1 MHIEHALL
9 LCRCCRQ
16 TYKDL
21 QYSLVVFCRSRCSSL
36 HLQTP
41 PPACNI
47 ILPPDNNCLRKMR
60 DWAEFNSLSSSKKT
74 VGLKKAI
81 ECGQEPLQI
90 WLHIIGMMQINQCVQ
105 TSRLANAS
113 FLLCQPG
120 LCWRK
125 QWWVSLAA
133 DVYSSRHTFVL
144 ACKDIDSLF
153 HNAELGWSVAVI
165 LWRCFLFYLGIGVL
179 WAQTVCR

>member
-81 ECGQEPLQI
+81 ECVQDPLQI
-90 WLHIIGMMQINQCVQ
+90 WLHIIWMMQIKINGFKHPGWQMRLSFCVNQV
-105 TSRLANAS
+105 SVDENNDESL
-113 FLLCQPG
+113 
-120 LCWRK
+120 WR
-125 QWWVSLAA
+125 QMYIQVG
-133 DVYSSRHTFVL
+133 T
-144 ACKDIDSLF
+144 SLF
-153 HNAELGWSVAVI
+153 LRVRI
-165 LWRCFLFYLGIGVL
+165 LIVYFTMLN
-179 WAQTVCR
+179 